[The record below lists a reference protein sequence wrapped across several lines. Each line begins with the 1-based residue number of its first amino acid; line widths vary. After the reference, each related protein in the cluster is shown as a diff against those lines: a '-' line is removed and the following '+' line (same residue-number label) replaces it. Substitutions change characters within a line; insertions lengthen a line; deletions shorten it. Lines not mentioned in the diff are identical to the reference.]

1 MSGPL
6 ALVGGGEWQ
15 VGCDFD
21 AELLAASGTDEV
33 VVLPTAA
40 AYEHPDHAVERAT
53 RWFETLDAR
62 VRGVHVVDRTGAHD
76 EANAA
81 AVRAARFVYL
91 SDGSPMHLRSVLMQS
106 PLWDALVAAWRDGA
120 VLAASGAGAMVLCD
134 PAVDP
139 RGGAV
144 TLGLGLIR
152 QFTLVARADTWSED
166 KLHRTLQLTPAGVP
180 LVEVDERTALIRD
193 GDRGG
198 EGDHAW
204 RAAGAGSVSVW
215 LDGHQADLPDLPD
228 LPDRP
233 G

>member
-6 ALVGGGEWQ
+6 ALVGGGEWRT
-15 VGCDFD
+15 GCDFD
-21 AELLAASGTDEV
+21 GELLAASGADEV

-53 RWFETLDAR
+53 RWFEPLDAR
-62 VRGVHVVDRTGAHD
+62 VRGVHVVDRAGAHD
-76 EANAA
+76 EAKA
-81 AVRAARFVYL
+81 AVVREARFVYL

-106 PLWDALVAAWRDGA
+106 PLWEALLAAWRDGA

-139 RGGAV
+139 RGGAF
-144 TLGLGLIR
+144 TLGLGLISD
-152 QFTLVARADTWSED
+152 FTVVARADTWSED
-166 KLHRTLQLTPAGVP
+166 KLHRTLQLTPAGLP

-193 GDRGG
+193 GDGASDSGSDGG
-198 EGDHAW
+198 RW

-215 LDGHQADLPDLPD
+215 LDGHQADVDALPA
-228 LPDRP
+228 
-233 G
+233 